1 MTLSRIPPLVVSLT
15 LILLLTL
22 PGATAA
28 QRPAPDVPVEQP
40 PPADAAPFSPYA
52 TPQKAPDGNWYIPA
66 DGRPDGATAAAAAP
80 QDSGGPDDFG
90 YTWNDWEPLNWIDAS
105 EGTNTGISSTTV
117 SAGPIDIGFP
127 FKFYEN
133 TRSQLYISR
142 FGYLTFNNDN
152 LGNSQSEVPSPEK
165 PDEVIAPHWA
175 PMYEVG
181 GYVRYLRGGT
191 APNRWFT
198 VEWNRVRGDAY
209 ADVDEYTFE
218 AILFESGDIVYQYT
232 TMTINGGWSCQAS
245 GIEDATGLDGLEI
258 TPLCRKVAANHAVRI
273 TRPAPAVRVA
283 LAPKTQ
289 GAFGA
294 AGAAVQ
300 FNQTVRNTGEF
311 GADTYDLSVNSYWPT
326 TLYHADGSTPLTDT
340 DADGTPDTGPVAQG
354 GSKTIVVKTILPGDV
369 QVGASNEAQ
378 LSAISSLNQT
388 KTKTA
393 RLQTGVPAHFAQ
405 TYSQSGSPKVGY
417 YRPDLQATRQT
428 TDPYGWSPAVTTAP
442 DGSIVQVWYQ
452 CRSNANNR
460 YVCELYYA
468 VLDNRGN
475 VIRSAIRLT
484 DLNTASTNAYDYD
497 PAVAATPDGRIG
509 IAWRRYLWNSSN
521 STWNYN
527 IYYMAL
533 DANG

>member
-1 MTLSRIPPLVVSLT
+1 MQPGWMASRLPLVQEGCSE
-15 LILLLTL
+15 
-22 PGATAA
+22 PRGADH
-28 QRPAPDVPVEQP
+28 P
-40 PPADAAPFSPYA
+40 
-52 TPQKAPDGNWYIPA
+52 
-66 DGRPDGATAAAAAP
+66 
-80 QDSGGPDDFG
+80 
-90 YTWNDWEPLNWIDAS
+90 
-105 EGTNTGISSTTV
+105 
-117 SAGPIDIGFP
+117 
-127 FKFYEN
+127 
-133 TRSQLYISR
+133 TR
-142 FGYLTFNNDN
+142 
-152 LGNSQSEVPSPEK
+152 
-165 PDEVIAPHWA
+165 
-175 PMYEVG
+175 
-181 GYVRYLRGGT
+181 
-191 APNRWFT
+191 
-198 VEWNRVRGDAY
+198 
-209 ADVDEYTFE
+209 
-218 AILFESGDIVYQYT
+218 
-232 TMTINGGWSCQAS
+232 
-245 GIEDATGLDGLEI
+245 
-258 TPLCRKVAANHAVRI
+258 
-273 TRPAPAVRVA
+273 PAVRVA

-354 GSKTIVVKTILPGDV
+354 RSKTIVVKTILPGDV

-388 KTKTA
+388 KTKTT

-428 TDPYGWSPAVTTAP
+428 TTRTARPAVTTAP
-442 DGSIVQVWYQ
+442 NGSIVQVWYQ

-475 VIRSAIRLT
+475 VISSAIRLT
-484 DLNTASTNAYDYD
+484 DLSTASTNAYDYD

-521 STWNYN
+521 ST
-527 IYYMAL
+527 
-533 DANG
+533 